1 MLEFRM
7 SSGEPLVTPPKPLLR
22 GWLHAIGAVAA
33 LGITIGL
40 LLETAGD
47 PPRFLSLLVFGASMV
62 LLYVV
67 SAIYHIGNW
76 QERPRMLLRTLD
88 HANIFVFIAGAYTP
102 ICVILLTGTPRTALL
117 VVIWSLALLGAVAS
131 FFTLRM
137 PRWALILLYIG
148 MGWIS
153 LILLPQM
160 RQAISLQPVLLLIG
174 GGLLFTVGALI
185 YAFRWPNPLPRVFG
199 YHELFHLFVIA
210 GTAAIT
216 ATIWVWVVPLRL

>member
-1 MLEFRM
+1 M
-7 SSGEPLVTPPKPLLR
+7 SAGEPLSNPPKPLLR
-22 GWLHAIGAVAA
+22 GWLHAAGAVAA
-33 LGITIGL
+33 LITTFAL
-40 LLETAGD
+40 LAGSSD
-47 PPRFLSLLVFGASMV
+47 DRPLFLSLLVFGLSMI

-76 QERPRMLLRTLD
+76 RERPRALLRTLD

-102 ICVILLTGTPRTALL
+102 ICVVLLDNAARAALL
-117 VVIWSLALLGAVAS
+117 IVIWSLALAGVVGS

-137 PRWALILLYIG
+137 PRGALILLYIG

-160 RQAISLQPVLLLIG
+160 RQAISLQPVLLLIA
-174 GGLLFTVGALI
+174 GGLLYTIGALI

-199 YHELFHLFVIA
+199 YHELFHLLVIA
-210 GTAAIT
+210 GTVAIT
-216 ATIWVWVVPLRL
+216 ATIWVWVLPFR